1 MKKLLITALISISF
15 NAFSKDIYCE
25 IVARETM
32 TRSLVISVD
41 YGDKSMYDDR
51 RIKDE
56 NNEKIKFLSIVECLN
71 YMIENGW
78 EYVDTYVI
86 PRGNYGEMH
95 YIMKRKD
102 DKE

>member
-15 NAFSKDIYCE
+15 NAFTKDIYCE
-25 IVARETM
+25 IVAREKLNLT
-32 TRSLVISVD
+32 LVITVD
-41 YGDKSMYDDR
+41 YGDKKIYKDR

-56 NNEKIKFLSIVECLN
+56 NDEKIIFLTIIDAIN
-71 YMIENGW
+71 YMAENGW

-86 PRGNYGEMH
+86 SRGNYGERH
-95 YIMKRKD
+95 YIMKKD